1 MYNQK
6 KELTLYQFYM
16 FITIISYKNGVP
28 EWTRTT
34 AKPDLGGLRSFQLS
48 YEDIYIILTQ
58 NC

>member
-1 MYNQK
+1 MTTK

-16 FITIISYKNGVP
+16 FITIILYKNGVP